1 MGVEPHFCV
10 VTNPHCKLHRYTWS
24 VSNSEIEWQRS
35 VSNSEIE
42 WQRKQVILAIS
53 RPVSPILLRPPP
65 LQDVWP
71 QCVYTLCVGLS
82 NVFLDLLLWLT
93 AQLIVQLTY
102 DSSQLPNLFVCE
114 HTHTLPSTYTPS
126 VVLVC
131 FPASF
136 STTLSSSHN
145 LKITPFP
152 CVWHMDRKDQTHTHT
167 HTHTNTRGYGV
178 AVVFGSAEL
187 AWECDSFLRSQY
199 NYLSIS
205 SYCTDNSRILPGQHR
220 FRRFDYNTFT
230 SYIPFCEH
238 KIMEFLLYDLRL
250 NSKECST

>member
-1 MGVEPHFCV
+1 MYICTPDCAGVHAKEHTCGIFQPVCTCAYTLYIHEHVSVPVYTIYLPLALKVGVEPHFCV

-136 STTLSSSHN
+136 STPLSSSHN

-167 HTHTNTRGYGV
+167 HTHTHQHT
-178 AVVFGSAEL
+178 
-187 AWECDSFLRSQY
+187 WLRCCCGFWQ
-199 NYLSIS
+199 
-205 SYCTDNSRILPGQHR
+205 C
-220 FRRFDYNTFT
+220 
-230 SYIPFCEH
+230 
-238 KIMEFLLYDLRL
+238 
-250 NSKECST
+250 